1 LTLNTPF
8 RQVDPN
14 GEGAI
19 DFNTFC
25 RVMQMPLKAPDA
37 EPEILQVR
45 LVPMLPA
52 PGFGV

>member
-1 LTLNTPF
+1 VLTPNPPLL
-8 RQVDPN
+8 QIDPN

-25 RVMQMPLKAPDA
+25 RVMKMPLKAPDA

-45 LVPMLPA
+45 LAPMLPA
-52 PGFGV
+52 L